1 MNRKGTEALVG
12 FFVLLGI
19 AALVFLSLKAA
30 NLSSFSGG
38 ETYTL
43 TAKFDN
49 IGGLKVRSP
58 VRSAGVTVGRVTS
71 IALDPKT
78 FQGVV
83 TLDMQK
89 SVQFPNDSSARI
101 LTSGL
106 LGDQYVGLE
115 AGPGEKNF
123 AAGDTIKQTQSAIV
137 LESLIS
143 QFPVQQ
149 GSGCRHDD
157 ARTCIRT
164 PSHRRQEVTRSLDT
178 RSFLARA
185 LLALMVGA
193 LLALGG
199 CASTQN
205 FAKEARGGPGARL
218 DPWENWNRKVFAFNE
233 GLDEKVLKPVA
244 TGYAKVVPQFVRRSV
259 DNFFAN
265 AADAW
270 SAVNN
275 VLQGKPEPAF
285 TDVVR
290 FTTNTV
296 FGFFGILDIATEFGL
311 EHHYEDFGQTLGR
324 WGFGAGAYIVWPLIG
339 PSTVRES
346 IALPLDRTASPAL
359 YISSGSYQ
367 FGVVG
372 LQIVNTRAKLLGA
385 SQVIDDIALD
395 KYTFVRD
402 AYLQRRRSL
411 VFDGDAPPESPD
423 AAASGA
429 AGSDSIY
436 APAPPATAGSAPPKP

>member
-1 MNRKGTEALVG
+1 MTGSIDTRG
-12 FFVLLGI
+12 FF
-19 AALVFLSLKAA
+19 
-30 NLSSFSGG
+30 
-38 ETYTL
+38 
-43 TAKFDN
+43 
-49 IGGLKVRSP
+49 
-58 VRSAGVTVGRVTS
+58 
-71 IALDPKT
+71 
-78 FQGVV
+78 
-83 TLDMQK
+83 
-89 SVQFPNDSSARI
+89 
-101 LTSGL
+101 
-106 LGDQYVGLE
+106 
-115 AGPGEKNF
+115 
-123 AAGDTIKQTQSAIV
+123 
-137 LESLIS
+137 
-143 QFPVQQ
+143 
-149 GSGCRHDD
+149 
-157 ARTCIRT
+157 
-164 PSHRRQEVTRSLDT
+164 
-178 RSFLARA
+178 ARA
-185 LLALMVGA
+185 LLALIVGA

-199 CASTQN
+199 CASTKN
-205 FAKEARGGPGARL
+205 FANEARGGPGARL

-275 VLQGKPEPAF
+275 VLQGKAEPAF

-339 PSTVRES
+339 PSTVRET

-359 YISSGSYQ
+359 YISDGSYQ

-372 LQIVNTRAKLLGA
+372 LQIINTRAKLLGA

-411 VFDGDAPPESPD
+411 VFDGDAPD
-423 AAASGA
+423 APNAPASGA
-429 AGSDSIY
+429 GASDPVY
-436 APAPPATAGSAPPKP
+436 APAPPAAAGSAPSTP

>member
-1 MNRKGTEALVG
+1 MRAL
-12 FFVLLGI
+12 
-19 AALVFLSLKAA
+19 
-30 NLSSFSGG
+30 
-38 ETYTL
+38 
-43 TAKFDN
+43 
-49 IGGLKVRSP
+49 
-58 VRSAGVTVGRVTS
+58 
-71 IALDPKT
+71 
-78 FQGVV
+78 
-83 TLDMQK
+83 
-89 SVQFPNDSSARI
+89 
-101 LTSGL
+101 
-106 LGDQYVGLE
+106 
-115 AGPGEKNF
+115 
-123 AAGDTIKQTQSAIV
+123 
-137 LESLIS
+137 
-143 QFPVQQ
+143 
-149 GSGCRHDD
+149 C
-157 ARTCIRT
+157 
-164 PSHRRQEVTRSLDT
+164 
-178 RSFLARA
+178 ARA

-193 LLALGG
+193 SLTLGG
-199 CASTQN
+199 CATTKSLVTD
-205 FAKEARGGPGARL
+205 ARGGPGARL

-233 GLDEKVLKPVA
+233 GLDERILKPVA
-244 TGYAKVVPQFVRRSV
+244 TGYAKVVPQFVRRGV

-296 FGFFGILDIATEFGL
+296 FGFFGILDIASEFGL

-339 PSTVRES
+339 PSTVRET

-359 YISSGSYQ
+359 YISDGSYQ

-372 LQIVNTRAKLLGA
+372 LQIINTRAKLLGA

-411 VFDGDAPPESPD
+411 VFDGDAPELPD
-423 AAASGA
+423 APSPAAVPASGA
-429 AGSDSIY
+429 TAAEPLY
-436 APAPPATAGSAPPKP
+436 APAPPATAGSAPNKP